1 MRIRDLFSRRPAGPT
16 GPTGGKPVRAR
27 AEDGGITIML
37 GDPAMEAY
45 LRGGA
50 ETLSGAVVSPES
62 ALRNMA
68 VWRCVDLIS
77 GTIGMLPLY
86 VRERD
91 PAGVVTNAEQH
102 PLYRVLMSRPNA
114 YQPPSVF
121 KAHMQMRALVNG
133 NAYALIVRSRGRVI
147 ALNPIDPGRVK
158 VRLQSD
164 WSVIYDITRPDGT
177 MVSLPPS
184 EILHL
189 RGLSW
194 DGVLG
199 VSRTAVA
206 REAIGL
212 AMQAE
217 AGAARL
223 FKNGVMVGGFLK
235 HPAKLGDE
243 AFDNLDA
250 SLKSKYAGAENAG
263 KWIILEEGMDAVL
276 AQSSARD
283 NQQIETR
290 KFQIEEVARAFGVPR
305 PLLMMDE
312 TSWGSGIEQLGILF
326 VRYSLAPWFKAW
338 EEAIALACLTEA
350 EIGRY
355 YADFDEKELLRGS
368 MKDQAE
374 FYAKALGA
382 GGSQPWM
389 QANEVREDTGFGP
402 HPDGEG
408 LKNPMTTKTTGAGHE
423 PA

>member
-1 MRIRDLFSRRPAGPT
+1 MGITDLFSRRRA
-16 GPTGGKPVRAR
+16 KPSGAAPRRPR
-27 AEDGGITIML
+27 AEDGGITIVL
-37 GDPAMEAY
+37 GDPATEAY

-68 VWRCVDLIS
+68 VWRCVDLIAGS
-77 GTIGMLPLY
+77 IGMLPLY
-86 VRERD
+86 LRERD
-91 PAGVVTNAEQH
+91 DTGAVSNAEH
-102 PLYRVLMSRPNA
+102 HALYRVLMTRPNA
-114 YQPPSVF
+114 YQTPLVF
-121 KAHMQMRALVNG
+121 KAHMQMRALVDG
-133 NAYALIVRSRGRVI
+133 NAFALIVRSRGRVI
-147 ALNPIDPGRVK
+147 ALNPIDPNRVR
-158 VRLQSD
+158 VRLQND
-164 WSVIYDITRPDGT
+164 WSVIYDVTRPDGT
-177 MVSLPPS
+177 LVSLPPS
-184 EILHL
+184 DILHL

-194 DGVLG
+194 NGVLG

-223 FKNGVMVGGFLK
+223 YKNGVMVGGFLE
-235 HPAKLGDE
+235 HPGKLGDD
-243 AFDNLDA
+243 AFDNLDE
-250 SLKSKYAGAENAG
+250 SLKAKYSGAENAG
-263 KWIILEEGMDAVL
+263 KWIILEEGMK
-276 AQSSARD
+276 AQVAQASARD

-338 EEAIALACLTEA
+338 EEAIALTCLTET
-350 EIGRY
+350 EMGRY

-389 QANEVREDTGFGP
+389 QANEVRDDVGLGP
-402 HPDGEG
+402 HADGEG
-408 LKNPMTTKTTGAGHE
+408 LKNPMTTKQTGGQ
-423 PA
+423 P

>member
-1 MRIRDLFSRRPAGPT
+1 
-16 GPTGGKPVRAR
+16 
-27 AEDGGITIML
+27 ML

-50 ETLSGAVVSPES
+50 ETLSGAVVSPEAS
-62 ALRNMA
+62 LRNMA

-77 GTIGMLPLY
+77 GSIGMLPLY
-86 VRERD
+86 LRERD
-91 PAGVVTNAEQH
+91 ASGGIANAEH
-102 PLYRVLMSRPNA
+102 HALYRVLMSRPNG
-114 YQPPSVF
+114 YQTPLVF

-147 ALNPIDPGRVK
+147 ALNPIDPNRVR
-158 VRLQSD
+158 VRLQND
-164 WSVIYDITRPDGT
+164 WSVIYDVTRPDGT
-177 MVSLPPS
+177 LVSLPS
-184 EILHL
+184 SDILHL

-199 VSRTAVA
+199 ISRTAVA

-217 AGAARL
+217 AGTARL
-223 FKNGVMVGGFLK
+223 YKNGVMVGGFLQ
-235 HPAKLGDE
+235 HPGKLGDD
-243 AFDNLDA
+243 AFANLDA
-250 SLKSKYAGAENAG
+250 SLKSKYSGVENAG
-263 KWIILEEGMDAVL
+263 KWIILEEGMKAEV

-326 VRYSLAPWFKAW
+326 VRYSLAPWFRAW
-338 EEAIALACLTEA
+338 EEAIALTCLTEA

-355 YADFDEKELLRGS
+355 YADFDEKEMLRGS
-368 MKDQAE
+368 LTDQAN

-389 QANEVREDTGFGP
+389 QANEVREDVGLGP
-402 HPDGEG
+402 HVDGAG
-408 LKNPMTTKTTGAGHE
+408 LKNPMTTQTTGAGNE